1 MIMSTRLAII
11 AAAVLGLAA
20 CDQVQAPRTA
30 APISGTDRGN
40 ADNAQRAQTDAAT
53 HSAPVSAGTPTFTG
67 SGGSTGGERRG
78 RQVFERTGE
87 GQGNL
92 STGTPLEQRPRQSR
106 N

>member
-53 HSAPVSAGTPTFTG
+53 HSAPVSAGTPSFIG
-67 SGGSTGGERRG
+67 SSGGEGRG